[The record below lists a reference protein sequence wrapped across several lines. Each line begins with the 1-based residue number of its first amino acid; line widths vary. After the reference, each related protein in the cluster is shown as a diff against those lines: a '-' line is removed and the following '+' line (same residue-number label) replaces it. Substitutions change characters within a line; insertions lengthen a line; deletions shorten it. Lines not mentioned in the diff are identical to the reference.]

1 MDAQKLSKGRPM
13 DESFVKGPNP
23 LEAPDI
29 GKNLVPFYQRFYPGD
44 EDKFWMLD
52 TIHSPEPLYPL
63 EYETSYIAL
72 AEYADGVGTEVNKV
86 PTSHANAF
94 RILNGWCYFSP
105 VDISDPEEIG
115 ARAELYSNKVADV
128 YPRWDQWLEETETRH
143 WKAAEWLASWNFE
156 TEPDLGDP
164 TQTYSLIERFD
175 AVIAALYN
183 SGAQHL
189 ENLVL
194 VTGQKFAF
202 TAICREIDPTT
213 TDAQVDTMLQG
224 FGNKLMET
232 DAAFWKLGKR
242 ARELGIVSLITEAG
256 ERPAAALAND
266 EKGRQWLEEL
276 KQAVDEY
283 GVRHVGGC
291 YNLMPVCWQEDLDYP
306 ISFVRG
312 CISKMERGEELVP
325 ADRLVAIRE
334 EAIEKF
340 AAKIQS
346 EEQKKKFYDNL
357 RLLQQLYPWYE
368 NHNFLYEGLIGTRV
382 HIKMIELGKRLVSEG
397 YIDDPYDIGYFL
409 LPELRQLLYAL
420 MQKRLEFSKS
430 TLVDFRPMIEER
442 KQIRERQAKWRPP
455 VVLGLKPTAPPEN
468 PIAVYVYGAL
478 PSIIDRGFTD
488 DAQWEEV
495 VEITG
500 LGGSPGV
507 AEGTARVVRD
517 PSALKAVQSGE
528 ILVAGSTN
536 PMWNP
541 VLAKVRAVVTD
552 SGGLLAHAAVICR
565 EYGLP
570 AVVGTAKATQAIK
583 TGDHVIVDGT
593 TGVVKIKRS

>member
-1 MDAQKLSKGRPM
+1 M
-13 DESFVKGPNP
+13 DENFVKGPNP

-29 GKNLVPFYQRFYPGD
+29 GRDLVPFFQRFYPGD
-44 EDKFWMLD
+44 EKRFWMLD

-63 EYETSYIAL
+63 EYETSYFAL
-72 AEYADGVGTEVNKV
+72 AEYADGVGTEINKV

-94 RILNGWCYFSP
+94 RVLNGWCYFSP
-105 VDISDPEEIG
+105 VDITNAEEIG
-115 ARAELYSNKVADV
+115 ARAETYVKKVADV

-143 WKAAEWLASWNFE
+143 MQAAEWLASWDFE
-156 TEPDLGDP
+156 TDPDLGDAA
-164 TQTYSLIERFD
+164 QTYSLVERFD
-175 AVIAALYN
+175 AVLAALCN

-202 TAICREIDPTT
+202 TAICREIDPST
-213 TDAQVDTMLQG
+213 TDAQVDTMVQG

-242 ARELGIVSLITEAG
+242 AMDLGIVGLIDGAG
-256 ERPAAALAND
+256 EHPSAALAKD
-266 EKGRQWLEEL
+266 ATGARWLEEV
-276 KQAVDEY
+276 KQVVDEY

-306 ISFVRG
+306 ISFIRG
-312 CISKMERGEELVP
+312 SISKIEKGEELVP
-325 ADRLVAIRE
+325 VDELVAVRE
-334 EAIEKF
+334 AAIKEF
-340 AAKIQS
+340 VAKIQS
-346 EEQKKKFYDNL
+346 EEQKKNFYDNL

-382 HIKMIELGKRLVSEG
+382 HIKMIELGRRLVKEG
-397 YIDDPYDIGYFL
+397 YFDDPYDIGYFL
-409 LPELRQLLYAL
+409 LHELRQLLFGL
-420 MQKRLEFSKS
+420 MHKRIEFSKDN
-430 TLVDFRPMIEER
+430 LVDFRPMIEER
-442 KQIRERQAKWRPP
+442 KKIREKQKSWHAP
-455 VVLGLKPTAPPEN
+455 VVLGLKPTSPPEN

-478 PSIIDRGFTD
+478 PSVIDRSFTD

-500 LGGSPGV
+500 LGAAPGV
-507 AEGTARVVRD
+507 AEGVARVVRD

-541 VLAKVRAVVTD
+541 VLAKVKGVVTD

-583 TGDHVIVDGT
+583 TGDYVTVDGT
-593 TGVVKIKRS
+593 TGVVTIKRK